1 MERTREHVVTV
12 GGMLEL
18 WDKLELVFEE
28 RGKTGKYRTR
38 LEDVT
43 DKHLVINRPNLISG
57 DALFTEGADFTAF
70 FYKPD
75 SAYTF
80 SGNIIGKNPDGHD
93 TYLIPKPRTIE
104 RNQRRRYYR
113 IAVELPAVLIPADEL
128 LAGKIPD
135 QELKEFEAQCLNLS
149 GNGALFHT
157 RFETEISTKLFVKM
171 RVAELGREI
180 NVLGVVRRSEV
191 AEEGWYR
198 YGVEI
203 FTLEEQQML
212 LSNSQLQRVPKRFQS
227 FTEIQRTAIL
237 NYIFAQQVALKK
249 RGLI

>member
-12 GGMLEL
+12 GGILEL

-28 RGKTGKYRTR
+28 RGKMGKYRTR

-43 DKHLVINRPNLISG
+43 DMHLVINRPNLISG
-57 DALFTEGADFTAF
+57 DALFTDGADFTAF

-80 SGNIIGKNPDGHD
+80 SGRIIGKNPDGHE

-113 IAVELPAVLIPADEL
+113 IAVDLPAVLIPADEL
-128 LAGKIPD
+128 LAGKITD
-135 QELKEFEAQCLNLS
+135 QEMKEFEAQCLNLS

-171 RVAELGREI
+171 KVPELGREI
-180 NVLGVVRRSEV
+180 SVLGVIRRSET
-191 AEEGWYR
+191 AEEGWHR
-198 YGVEI
+198 YGVEV

-212 LSNSQLQRVPKRFQS
+212 LSNSQLQRVPKRFQT
-227 FTEIQRTAIL
+227 FTEIQRTAVL

>member
-57 DALFTEGADFTAF
+57 VALFTDGADFTAF

-80 SGNIIGKNPDGHD
+80 SGNIIGKNPVGHD
-93 TYLIPKPRTIE
+93 TSLIPKPRTIE

-180 NVLGVVRRSEV
+180 NVLGVVRRSEI

>member
-1 MERTREHVVTV
+1 MERTRERAVTV

-28 RGKTGKYRTR
+28 KGKTGRYRTR

-43 DKHLVINRPNLISG
+43 DQHLVIDRPNLIAG
-57 DALFTEGADFTAF
+57 DALFAEGTDFTAY

-80 SGNIIGKNPDGHD
+80 NGTIIGKNPHGRD
-93 TYLIPKPRTIE
+93 TYLIPKPRTFD

-113 IAVELPAVLIPADEL
+113 IAVDLPAVLIPADEL
-128 LAGKIPD
+128 LAGKI
-135 QELKEFEAQCLNLS
+135 QEDSLREFEAQCLNLS
-149 GNGALFHT
+149 GNGAFFHT
-157 RFETEISTKLFVKM
+157 RFEAETKDKVFVLM
-171 RVAELGREI
+171 RVTEMNRNI
-180 NVLGVVRRSEV
+180 CVLGVIRRQESPEP
-191 AEEGWYR
+191 GWHQ
-198 YGVEI
+198 YGVEL

-212 LSNSQLQRVPKRFQS
+212 LSTSQLQRVPKRFQS
-227 FTEIQRTAIL
+227 FTETQRTALL